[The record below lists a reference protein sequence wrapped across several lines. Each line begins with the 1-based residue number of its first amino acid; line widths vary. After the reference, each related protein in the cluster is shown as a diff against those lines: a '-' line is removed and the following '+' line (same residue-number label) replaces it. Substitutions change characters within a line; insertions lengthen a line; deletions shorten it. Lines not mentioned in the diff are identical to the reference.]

1 MATGNDEVKCK
12 RSLKVRETKKWKKV
26 KTILHGSTSQS
37 SDTTT
42 STCVMRKCNG
52 NDVKKE
58 RDYSSE
64 RESIP
69 AADQNDDKAPPNKLT
84 GSEKEHEGE
93 VIQNCR
99 VLASQTEMNCRAS
112 DQGGCVEPTS
122 TSEQSKSSFYITQED
137 NDSLKNQAAKLKHEI
152 KMMNCGSMP
161 LCVWSYMMT
170 ISLYWFVF
178 YTMLLQCLHFYC

>member
-1 MATGNDEVKCK
+1 
-12 RSLKVRETKKWKKV
+12 
-26 KTILHGSTSQS
+26 
-37 SDTTT
+37 
-42 STCVMRKCNG
+42 MRKCNG

-99 VLASQTEMNCRAS
+99 VLASQTE
-112 DQGGCVEPTS
+112 S
-122 TSEQSKSSFYITQED
+122 THMI
-137 NDSLKNQAAKLKHEI
+137 A
-152 KMMNCGSMP
+152 
-161 LCVWSYMMT
+161 
-170 ISLYWFVF
+170 
-178 YTMLLQCLHFYC
+178 YTYCT